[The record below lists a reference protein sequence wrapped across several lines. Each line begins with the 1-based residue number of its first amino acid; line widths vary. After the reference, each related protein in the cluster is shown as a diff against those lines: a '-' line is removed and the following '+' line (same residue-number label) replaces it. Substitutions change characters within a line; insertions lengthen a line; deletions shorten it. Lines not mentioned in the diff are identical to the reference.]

1 MIIKVNKE
9 TLSNAVQP
17 LLGAVS
23 NKNTLAAVEGILI
36 TTNGDDAC
44 TLTSFDLEKGYRIKI
59 PVKVLEIKLG
69 AFGEI
74 KIIPAAAIP
83 LYRRTKHSTRRNPK

>member
-1 MIIKVNKE
+1 MPRTYLICPGLFILLKNEVFGRFSVKLPAKV
-9 TLSNAVQP
+9 P
-17 LLGAVS
+17 
-23 NKNTLAAVEGILI
+23 
-36 TTNGDDAC
+36 
-44 TLTSFDLEKGYRIKI
+44 
-59 PVKVLEIKLG
+59 EIKLG

>member
-59 PVKVLEIKLG
+59 PVKVLESGSFIIG
-69 AFGEI
+69 GQRFSQIIRAMPEGEI
-74 KIIPAAAIP
+74 N
-83 LYRRTKHSTRRNPK
+83 LNQYFLL